1 VAYTLHFDEVH
12 KVLLTRFDGVV
23 ERQDFETLREDARK
37 FAARH
42 GNCDGILDFTGVTQ
56 VNVDVAYIRALGRR
70 PRIMSG
76 MRRVLVAPQAEMFGL
91 SRVYGLQQD
100 SVSSD
105 EPTVVHTLDEAFGLF
120 ELSPPH
126 FVRLEL

>member
-1 VAYTLHFDEVH
+1 
-12 KVLLTRFDGVV
+12 
-23 ERQDFETLREDARK
+23 
-37 FAARH
+37 
-42 GNCDGILDFTGVTQ
+42 
-56 VNVDVAYIRALGRR
+56 
-70 PRIMSG
+70 MSG